1 MIFLKILNSGK
12 VLEVKMQLNQKESML
27 LEDMKSQ
34 EKLCI
39 EKYAKSAAAAKD
51 SGLSQ
56 IFKRLG
62 EIEQGHL
69 TQLNEIGSGRVP
81 TASGAVQL
89 PTVNVFYTSESPDK
103 QQDKFLCGDLLATE
117 KHASSLYDTCVFEF
131 RDKPVRDVLNRI
143 QRDEQEHGK
152 VIYDYMKANGM
163 YS

>member
-1 MIFLKILNSGK
+1 MTLT
-12 VLEVKMQLNQKESML
+12 QKETSL
-27 LEDMKSQ
+27 LNDLKSSEQ
-34 EKLCI
+34 LCI

-81 TASGAVQL
+81 SATGGVQL
-89 PTVNVFYTSESPDK
+89 PAVNVFYTSESPDK
-103 QQDKFLCGDLLATE
+103 QQDKFLCSDLLATE